1 MTCLCAKR
9 LWTALDVKKDSG
21 YLLANSLKE
30 KSDQDMVESV
40 FARLHLRDDR
50 ANDVDQLQLFCV
62 GQQPKRSD
70 NFESFITR
78 DAAAANLV
86 NKKLPASLLG
96 KSDRFALSFVQNLR
110 QSIYD

>member
-1 MTCLCAKR
+1 
-9 LWTALDVKKDSG
+9 
-21 YLLANSLKE
+21 
-30 KSDQDMVESV
+30 MVESV